1 MSSKNIL
8 VISSACHTS
17 INRSVYKKMY
27 SMGHNVTIIIP
38 QKTKFNNVFRSP
50 DPIEPDDPPIIFLK
64 TIFSFNPR
72 LQLYNGLI
80 QKLILT
86 KPEIVLLDLD
96 PLCLQAFILGILC
109 KINKIKFFAI
119 SCENIPINFLES
131 VKRRGLFST
140 PALLVKLFLKLT
152 NKKLLTGVFTIN
164 NEGTEI
170 YKDFGFNNVI
180 KIPLGFDSKH
190 FKIDPA
196 LRKNIKLQYDFKGIT
211 IAYFGR
217 FVYEKGI
224 HILIN
229 LLSAL
234 KEFEWIL
241 VMDEFKDYKTNYITD
256 IKSSINSNSLQSR
269 VKFINPNHKEIG
281 PFINAIDKVIVPSLS
296 TNTWVK
302 QYGRIIPEALAC
314 GKLIIASNSGAIPML
329 FNNHGILFKE
339 GDTNGLTKILKNIFI
354 NNKFISNVN
363 EFDLSDY
370 AYKKLSI

>member
-140 PALLVKLFLKLT
+140 PALLVK
-152 NKKLLTGVFTIN
+152 
-164 NEGTEI
+164 
-170 YKDFGFNNVI
+170 
-180 KIPLGFDSKH
+180 
-190 FKIDPA
+190 
-196 LRKNIKLQYDFKGIT
+196 
-211 IAYFGR
+211 
-217 FVYEKGI
+217 
-224 HILIN
+224 
-229 LLSAL
+229 
-234 KEFEWIL
+234 
-241 VMDEFKDYKTNYITD
+241 
-256 IKSSINSNSLQSR
+256 
-269 VKFINPNHKEIG
+269 
-281 PFINAIDKVIVPSLS
+281 
-296 TNTWVK
+296 
-302 QYGRIIPEALAC
+302 
-314 GKLIIASNSGAIPML
+314 
-329 FNNHGILFKE
+329 
-339 GDTNGLTKILKNIFI
+339 
-354 NNKFISNVN
+354 
-363 EFDLSDY
+363 
-370 AYKKLSI
+370 